1 MQRIIRS
8 NAVET
13 SSQGDSS
20 AMNLYNL
27 YPYYKLALTKTSL
40 LGELS
45 AKITKTL
52 VNSVQVKLKQTVEK
66 FQSVSLPL
74 KAAKT
79 NQSLGKLCTH
89 LLIDGFL
96 AFVNIQHRQIAD
108 NFPKAI

>member
-1 MQRIIRS
+1 MKKIIRS

-27 YPYYKLALTKTSL
+27 YPYYKLALVKTSL

-52 VNSVQVKLKQTVEK
+52 LNSAKVKLKQQRG
-66 FQSVSLPL
+66 FSLYL
-74 KAAKT
+74 YH
-79 NQSLGKLCTH
+79 SKLREQIRIWKSYVRIY
-89 LLIDGFL
+89 LLMDF
-96 AFVNIQHRQIAD
+96 
-108 NFPKAI
+108 